1 MTECLRKF
9 GIKDV
14 RYVNYRIALVG
25 EITIRFYLIL
35 LKKALSLIPNSRNV

>member
-1 MTECLRKF
+1 M
-9 GIKDV
+9 KDV

-35 LKKALSLIPNSRNV
+35 LKKASFVIPNLGNV